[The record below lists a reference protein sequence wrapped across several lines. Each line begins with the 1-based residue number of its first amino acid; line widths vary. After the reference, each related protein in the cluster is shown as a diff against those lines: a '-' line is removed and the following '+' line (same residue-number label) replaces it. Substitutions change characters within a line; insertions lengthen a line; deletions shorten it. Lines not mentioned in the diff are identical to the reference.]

1 MLSNSDSLSQM
12 EFSEIE
18 KNLQEFFEVASA
30 DWILLDEL
38 VDKGKQRSHRAVRSD
53 QRIAISKQSTIF
65 RYMRYLYL
73 ASFENV
79 SYEKESMYLDDQNR
93 GYAGIKVVAN
103 VNIAPNKVITGLSGV
118 VSYCPESID
127 SMPECNFSIFF
138 RDSSTFSLQG
148 PLSFVNHSCRPN
160 CKYETS
166 KGKDGIVFI
175 RTLTNINKGDE
186 VTVSYGKS
194 YFGRNKEFCMCPFTE
209 EHQSK
214 DIGKI
219 FTEPTRSTRSGKI
232 FSSVSEVDS
241 CDGIIRGCDTFHS
254 VHVSSSNCINECSS
268 QLIDE
273 PDSSQTTSDAVS
285 PYVVTEVDWSGEH
298 LVDNNKLLLVENNSS
313 NCVNDYR
320 AGDPNNALIATKTS
334 TCSDCIIQNGN
345 RSEEGRENMTGTK
358 EIVHTNSSAEFV
370 NDGGESHLNGAQN
383 SNIDNSF
390 SCNLTDNSQFIRSS
404 KRNFEYCAPQDY
416 NSARPLYKTIC
427 DFCTTLVELT
437 IYNFLSHLRDK
448 HRLEAEFKCFACS
461 RLFSGFNSFVNHIKK
476 HEEEMAEKKSTE
488 IEIF

>member
-1 MLSNSDSLSQM
+1 M
-12 EFSEIE
+12 
-18 KNLQEFFEVASA
+18 
-30 DWILLDEL
+30 
-38 VDKGKQRSHRAVRSD
+38 
-53 QRIAISKQSTIF
+53 
-65 RYMRYLYL
+65 
-73 ASFENV
+73 
-79 SYEKESMYLDDQNR
+79 
-93 GYAGIKVVAN
+93 
-103 VNIAPNKVITGLSGV
+103 
-118 VSYCPESID
+118 
-127 SMPECNFSIFF
+127 
-138 RDSSTFSLQG
+138 
-148 PLSFVNHSCRPN
+148 NHSCRPN

-166 KGKDGIVFI
+166 KGKDGTVFI

-186 VTVSYGKS
+186 VTVSYGKN

-214 DIGKI
+214 DIDKI
-219 FTEPTRSTRSGKI
+219 FTALTRSTRSGKI

-241 CDGIIRGCDTFHS
+241 CNGIIRGCDTFHS
-254 VHVSSSNCINECSS
+254 VHVSSSNCMNECSS

-285 PYVVTEVDWSGEH
+285 PYVVTEIDWSGEH
-298 LVDNNKLLLVENNSS
+298 LVDNNKLLLVENKSS
-313 NCVNDYR
+313 NCANDYR
-320 AGDPNNALIATKTS
+320 SGDPNNALIATKAS
-334 TCSDCIIQNGN
+334 TCSDCIIENGN
-345 RSEEGRENMTGTK
+345 RSDEGIENMTGTK

-390 SCNLTDNSQFIRSS
+390 SCNLTDNSQFVRSS
-404 KRNFEYCAPQDY
+404 KRNLEYCAPQDY

-427 DFCTTLVELT
+427 DFCTKLIELT
-437 IYNFLSHLRDK
+437 SYNFLSHLRNK

-476 HEEEMAEKKSTE
+476 HEEEMTEKKSTE